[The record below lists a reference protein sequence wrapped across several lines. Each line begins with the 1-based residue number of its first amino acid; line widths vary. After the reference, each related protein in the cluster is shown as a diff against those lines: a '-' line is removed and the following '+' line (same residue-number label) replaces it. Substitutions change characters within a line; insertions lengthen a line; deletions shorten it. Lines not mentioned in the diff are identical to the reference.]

1 MHQYFFL
8 FRSGTPTKDVEKS
21 DKAEK
26 RKAMVGFLSITN
38 KKAKILFLTQVANLL
53 DPNAEAPAKKSR
65 LEQFGAAAPAAMQGN
80 EAISE
85 EAVRR
90 CLVVILYKSFAYDVF
105 LKVPEEKAHDHNR
118 LAQEVPVQEDWNPK
132 CPTGPHFDQY
142 YGN

>member
-1 MHQYFFL
+1 M
-8 FRSGTPTKDVEKS
+8 
-21 DKAEK
+21 
-26 RKAMVGFLSITN
+26 
-38 KKAKILFLTQVANLL
+38 ANLL

-90 CLVVILYKSFAYDVF
+90 CFGYILDNPLLMIWSQ
-105 LKVPEEKAHDHNR
+105 VPEEKAYDHNR

-132 CPTGPHFDQY
+132 CPTGPLFD
-142 YGN
+142 

>member
-1 MHQYFFL
+1 MYQDPKRTEFFSL
-8 FRSGTPTKDVEKS
+8 LRSGTPTKDVEKS

-26 RKAMVGFLSITN
+26 RKAMVGFLSKTN
-38 KKAKILFLTQVANLL
+38 RSNLIHNIQVANLL

-90 CLVVILYKSFAYDVF
+90 YF
-105 LKVPEEKAHDHNR
+105 
-118 LAQEVPVQEDWNPK
+118 
-132 CPTGPHFDQY
+132 
-142 YGN
+142 